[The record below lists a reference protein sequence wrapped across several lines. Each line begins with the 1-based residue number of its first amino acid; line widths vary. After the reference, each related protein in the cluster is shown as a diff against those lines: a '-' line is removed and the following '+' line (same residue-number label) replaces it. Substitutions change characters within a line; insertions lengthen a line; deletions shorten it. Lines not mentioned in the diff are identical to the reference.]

1 MDGAIVQQEAVALR
15 IEAPLGPIAVRVNGP
30 EVEGRLLGEAQYD
43 EERKVQRLAYYGVP
57 LRPGRNVIEVEGP
70 GFYDKVE
77 VFRPGPPKDL
87 VLEPV
92 RLRADGRTP
101 WSSA

>member
-15 IEAPLGPIAVRVNGP
+15 IEAPLGPIAVRVNGLR
-30 EVEGRLLGEAQYD
+30 VEGRLLGEAQYD